1 MEALLRKGAPL
12 QEKNK
17 EFLTPLHVCADKG
30 HCDIM
35 ELLLKHGS
43 KVNALDGLGQTGED
57 EALFFLLYFL
67 LLKHM
72 IPDEE
77 LIVGWL
83 MCVIQF
89 YLRYKRNRCEY
100 FKNCLSKA

>member
-1 MEALLRKGAPL
+1 MNKTFLHKYKQMWTSILPPQHCAVASTGSKRRGIVEALLRKGAPL

-43 KVNALDGLGQTGED
+43 KVNALDGLGQTGKD
-57 EALFFLLYFL
+57 AVSFFFS
-67 LLKHM
+67 
-72 IPDEE
+72 ISWND
-77 LIVGWL
+77 
-83 MCVIQF
+83 
-89 YLRYKRNRCEY
+89 
-100 FKNCLSKA
+100 AD

>member
-1 MEALLRKGAPL
+1 MKRLYIITKLMLYIRMNTNIHTHTHPQHCAVSSTGSKRRGIVEALLRKGAPL

-43 KVNALDGLGQTGED
+43 KVNALDGLGQTGEGCS
-57 EALFFLLYFL
+57 A
-67 LLKHM
+67 
-72 IPDEE
+72 
-77 LIVGWL
+77 
-83 MCVIQF
+83 C
-89 YLRYKRNRCEY
+89 
-100 FKNCLSKA
+100 